1 MGGHIVKSIR
11 RIAGLLIAMT
21 ALAFLGAGS
30 ASATE
35 FPPAVGNGGSPFRD
49 LCPAGQYLVGTNA
62 HTGAVID
69 QISITCAPLKADGM
83 VGVLF
88 HGPTHGGPG
97 GGTPKEPG
105 DKNKERRT
113 TCADNEIVNAMGLLP
128 GEQNSRQVVRLIVFN
143 CVSTTGT
150 ARHNLDIG
158 DAPLFPTI
166 EHPCLAGEAAIG
178 LQGRAGAYVDALG
191 LICGPFT
198 KIVAGNSGGTNPGS
212 GSGGCSGLAGEELA
226 ICNEHNVER
235 AKHGVTALNWS
246 ADLAKNAQA
255 WVNAC
260 HTAKNSDGD
269 LFFCHQSTSGCGTD
283 ASYHYGENLSFGYP
297 SQGGKE
303 AVDNWYCEIN
313 VYDFDHPEVRGGTV
327 IGCNDNPKR
336 VTGHFTQ
343 VVWRES
349 TKLGCARNTCSL
361 GGNTGTLWACEY
373 DPPGNFNVDQ
383 PGVLDRNVPKP
394 LQGLAA
400 TRVLETGSGP
410 QKTTAIISD
419 VDLYD
424 IPGGVGKVIG
434 VLRKGQKFPLV
445 GCRADDWCQ
454 LSSGWVWGSF
464 IVRSHTR

>member
-1 MGGHIVKSIR
+1 MGVHIVKSIR
-11 RIAGLLIAMT
+11 KIAGPLIT
-21 ALAFLGAGS
+21 ILALALLGAGS

-35 FPPAVGNGGSPFRD
+35 FPPAVGSGGSPFRD

-62 HTGAVID
+62 HTGAAID
-69 QISITCAPLKADGM
+69 QISITCAPLKADGT

-128 GEQNSRQVVRLIVFN
+128 GEQDSRQVVRLIIFN

-150 ARHNLDIG
+150 ARHNLDVG

-166 EHPCLAGEAAIG
+166 EQPCLAGEAAIG

-198 KIVAGNSGGTNPGS
+198 KIVVANGGGTTPGS
-212 GSGGCSGLAGEELA
+212 GTGGCSGLAGEELA

-235 AKHGVTALNWS
+235 AKHGVAALDWS

-260 HTAKNSDGD
+260 HTSRNSNGD
-269 LFFCHQSTSGCGTD
+269 EFFCHQNSTSGCGTD

-297 SQGGKE
+297 SRSGKD
-303 AVDNWYCEIN
+303 AVDEWYCEIN
-313 VYDFDHPEVRGGTV
+313 AYDFDNPAVRGGVTF
-327 IGCNDNPKR
+327 GCDNNPDK

-343 VVWRES
+343 VVWRD
-349 TKLGCARNTCSL
+349 TKRMGCARNTCSL

-373 DPPGNFNVDQ
+373 DPPGNFNANQ
-383 PGVLDRNVPKP
+383 SGVLNQNVPRP
-394 LQGLAA
+394 LQGLA
-400 TRVLETGSGP
+400 TRVLNAGP
-410 QKTTAIISD
+410 ATQTTTAIISD

-434 VLRKGQKFPLV
+434 VLRRGQKFPLI

-454 LSSGWVWGSF
+454 LSNGWVWGSF
-464 IVRSHTR
+464 VMRSHAR